1 MLFGQMSLSSMF
13 LVQMAVNGV
22 GEILQSLFMIIMC
35 NIRLNI
41 GEVASWY
48 GDA

>member
-22 GEILQSLFMIIMC
+22 GEILHSLFVILMY
-35 NIRLNI
+35 NIQLNM